1 MKKDSITKAVFIYMI
16 LVVTMSNLLL
26 GVVFGV
32 HSYFTYLKETE
43 KNKDNYI
50 EQEKAKI
57 KAEVDKIFGYI
68 RYQKSL
74 TEEKLKSS
82 IKEKV
87 YMAHDIVRNIHKVN
101 KEAQI
106 PEEKILLMI
115 KETLRPV
122 RFNDGRGYYFIVD
135 MEGNELLYPTKPEYE
150 NTNLINLTDDRG
162 KYVIQEEIKR
172 VKENGEGFVK
182 AHWIKPN
189 ADNKMIYPKISFV
202 KLFEPMDFLIGTG
215 EYLDDVEKDTQEEV
229 LKWIQDI
236 ESNDSD
242 YVFVFDHD
250 GNFLT
255 HNKKDNLKGKNVYEI
270 EDTSERKT
278 FERIYEKSLSDD
290 DETGQY
296 LCYDWNK
303 PGKEEPRPKISYF
316 KNLGNNWKWIIGKG
330 VYLDDLEQI
339 YKIQEE
345 LASKNFSEKLVIISF
360 YLLILIGFSVL
371 VAIKISKSVGNNLN
385 TFTNF
390 FKKSQRESTHINL
403 NELNCYEFKEI
414 AHQANKMVKKQNQV
428 KKQLETS
435 LKEKEILLKELHHR
449 VKNNLQVISSLLR
462 LQTHYIER
470 NNMEII
476 LKETQN
482 RVKSM
487 ALIHERLYKKEN
499 LRNIDITSYIIEL
512 SYNLIVSY
520 KVDLQDILIKKDMAR
535 SIMLTID
542 KAIPCGLILNELIT
556 NCIQHAF
563 RKDQPDKT
571 IELKLEQINDKLHIT
586 VKDNG
591 IGILYDIDEDPKT
604 FGFLIVKMLVDQLEG
619 KIQLV
624 KTDIGTEFILSFP
637 G

>member
-1 MKKDSITKAVFIYMI
+1 MKKDSITKEVFIYMI
-16 LVVTMSNLLL
+16 LVVAISNLLL

-43 KNKDNYI
+43 RNKNNYI

-57 KAEVDKIFGYI
+57 KAEVDKIFDYI
-68 RYQKSL
+68 KYQKSL
-74 TEEKLKSS
+74 TEEKLKST

-87 YMAHDIVRNIHKVN
+87 YMAHDIVSNIYEVN
-101 KEAQI
+101 KDAQI
-106 PEEKILLMI
+106 PKDKILLMI

-135 MEGNELLYPTKPEYE
+135 LEGNELLYPTKPEYE
-150 NTNLINLTDDRG
+150 NTNLLNLTDDRG
-162 KYVIQEEIKR
+162 KYVIQEEIR
-172 VKENGEGFVK
+172 LVKEKGEGFAK

-215 EYLDDVEKDTQEEV
+215 EYLDDVEKDTQHNV
-229 LKWIQDI
+229 LNWIQEI
-236 ESNDSD
+236 ESKGND
-242 YVFVFDHD
+242 YVFVIDHD

-255 HNKKDNLKGKNVYEI
+255 HNKKDNLKGKNVYNI
-270 EDTSERKT
+270 GDTSKKKA
-278 FERIYEKSLSDD
+278 FERIYEKSISDD
-290 DETGQY
+290 NNTGEY
-296 LCYDWNK
+296 LSYDWNK
-303 PGKEEPRPKISYF
+303 PGKEEHVPKISYF

-330 VYLDDLEQI
+330 VYLDDIERI
-339 YKIQEE
+339 YEIQENF
-345 LASKNFSEKLVIISF
+345 ASKNFSEKLVIISI
-360 YLLILIGFSVL
+360 YLLILIGFSIL
-371 VAIKISKSVGNNLN
+371 VAIKISKRVGNNLEA
-385 TFTNF
+385 FTHF

-403 NELNCYEFKEI
+403 NNINYYEFKKI
-414 AHQANKMVKKQNQV
+414 AHQANKMIKKRNQI

-462 LQTHYIER
+462 LQTHYIDR
-470 NNMEII
+470 NNMDMI

-487 ALIHERLYKKEN
+487 ALIQERLYRKEN

-520 KVDLQDILIKKDMAR
+520 KVDLQDIRIKKDMDR
-535 SIMLTID
+535 RIMLTVD

-591 IGILYDIDEDPKT
+591 IGISHDIEEDPKT

-619 KIQLV
+619 KIRLA
-624 KTDIGTEFILSFP
+624 KIDIGTEFILSFP